1 MRVKQV
7 IIVPRDLKDNNG
19 QPVGAGK
26 IASQVAHAAVANVL
40 NLAHSKCVEEN
51 RVFQTLS
58 YDVGSDIQHWIEQ
71 EFKKVVL
78 GVDNQEEMFDIYNKA
93 KEAGLNVSLI
103 IDNGQTVFDGVETPT
118 CVAIGPAKDELID
131 VVTGHLALY

>member
-1 MRVKQV
+1 MKVKQV
-7 IIVPRDLKDNNG
+7 IVAVRGHMP
-19 QPVGAGK
+19 AGK
-26 IASQVAHAAVANVL
+26 LASQVAHAAVANVL
-40 NLAHSKCVEEN
+40 NLVHSESVEEN
-51 RVFQTLS
+51 RVFKTLS

-78 GVDNQEEMFDIYNKA
+78 GVDSQEEMFDIYNKA

-118 CVAIGPAKDELID
+118 CVAIGPAKDEKFIGITD
-131 VVTGHLALY
+131 HLKRY

>member
-1 MRVKQV
+1 MKVKQV
-7 IIVPRDLKDNNG
+7 IVAVRGHMP
-19 QPVGAGK
+19 AGK
-26 IASQVAHAAVANVL
+26 LASQVAHAAVANVL

-118 CVAIGPAKDELID
+118 CVAIGPHADEKID
-131 VVTGHLALY
+131 PITRHLSRY